1 MHPVDSEKTITVLIS
16 GRGSNMQAIHRACVD
31 DRIHAQV
38 TRVVSDNPDAGG
50 LEYAQQHGIATTVVE
65 ADDHPDRQSFD
76 NALAAAIDED
86 GPTLVALAGFMR
98 VLSAEFTDRYQ
109 GRLLNIHPSLL
120 PRHKGLH
127 THERA
132 LSSGD
137 RWHGCSV
144 HFVSATLDGGPL
156 IARSVVP
163 VIAGDSA
170 DVLAER
176 VLSKEHRL
184 YPAVIAA
191 CLRGEIVC
199 QGNAVLRHGVPLRYP
214 LNY

>member
-1 MHPVDSEKTITVLIS
+1 MQTVNSEKTITVLIS

-31 DRIHAQV
+31 GRIEAKV

-65 ADDHPDRQSFD
+65 AGNYADRLAFD

-86 GPTLVALAGFMR
+86 MPTLIALAGFMR
-98 VLSAEFTDRYQ
+98 VLSGGFTDRYQ
-109 GRLLNIHPSLL
+109 GRLINIHPSLL

-127 THERA
+127 THDRA
-132 LSSGD
+132 LASGD

-144 HFVSATLDGGPL
+144 HFVSASLDGGPL

-163 VIAGDSA
+163 VLADDSA
-170 DVLAER
+170 DTLAER

-184 YPAVIAA
+184 YPMVIAA

-199 QGNAVLRHGVPLRYP
+199 KGNAVLRHGVPLRYP
-214 LNY
+214 VNY